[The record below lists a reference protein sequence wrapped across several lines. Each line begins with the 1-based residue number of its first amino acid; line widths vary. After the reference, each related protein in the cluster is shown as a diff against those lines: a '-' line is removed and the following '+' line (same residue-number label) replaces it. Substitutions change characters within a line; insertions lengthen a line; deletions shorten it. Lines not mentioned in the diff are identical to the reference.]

1 MNAGAT
7 GLESDWFASAAGGVE
22 DLFFACAKSK
32 SAMGFPTNGDQPP
45 RPMRH
50 PGGPF
55 HFIILK
61 YSR

>member
-1 MNAGAT
+1 MHAGAS
-7 GLESDWFASAAGGVE
+7 GLESDLFASAAGGVE
-22 DLFFACAKSK
+22 DLFFACAKPK

-55 HFIILK
+55 HFIIFNH
-61 YSR
+61 YR